1 MTIPPTPV
9 PPAPDVVGP
18 ASAAPTASSPR
29 PTWWR
34 RNLLA
39 LVAVAV
45 LLPATA
51 AVIGWQ
57 GWRQFFAFDARPVTP
72 VLVAP
77 DDTVDLV
84 GATWGP
90 IRGGELDDLA
100 GLDVPPGATVIAV
113 AVPVDAPDGVACD
126 APVLTEQ
133 ATGRSWTPVRGE
145 IGLDYSPDEPA
156 SCLASDT
163 GSYELIVPFVVP
175 DDVEGPFWV
184 DVRPSGSAGAFVR
197 FPLEP

>member
-1 MTIPPTPV
+1 MTIPPVPTTPDTAAS
-9 PPAPDVVGP
+9 PEPAP
-18 ASAAPTASSPR
+18 R
-29 PTWWR
+29 PSWWR

-45 LLPATA
+45 LLPLTA
-51 AVIGWQ
+51 VVIGGQ

-72 VLVAP
+72 VVVQP
-77 DDTVDLV
+77 DDTVDLA

-90 IRGGELDDLA
+90 IRGGEIDDLS
-100 GLDVPPGATVIAV
+100 GLDVPAGATIIAV

-126 APVLTEQ
+126 SPVLTQ
-133 ATGRSWTPVRGE
+133 QSTGRSWTPVRGE
-145 IGLDYSPDEPA
+145 IGLDYSPEEPA
-156 SCLASDT
+156 SCLLSDE

-184 DVRPSGSAGAFVR
+184 DVRPSGSDGAFVR